1 MATYVCTQIAL
12 HLPDLVPVSEQVQLS
27 LGCRLGIEDMCI
39 LSLLQS
45 IFTDTIGPQE
55 LLVCHTEGLPYHH
68 GNMTGLNKKERWA
81 QNQMVHTCPQQMMG
95 MT

>member
-1 MATYVCTQIAL
+1 MATYVCTQISPY
-12 HLPDLVPVSEQVQLS
+12 LPDLVPVSEQVQLS

-68 GNMTGLNKKERWA
+68 GNMTGLKKKRRGGLKIKWYTHA
-81 QNQMVHTCPQQMMG
+81 HSR
-95 MT
+95 